1 MRFLIKAN
9 IPVEEGNQAI
19 INGTLPKTM
28 EKAIADLKPEAVYF
42 GLENSQRTAYFFVNM
57 NENSDMVKLVE
68 PFFFAFNADVE
79 CIPVMTPEDLHK
91 GGAYFEG
98 IIKKYKS

>member
-42 GLENSQRTAYFFVNM
+42 GLENSQRTAYF
-57 NENSDMVKLVE
+57 LL
-68 PFFFAFNADVE
+68 
-79 CIPVMTPEDLHK
+79 I
-91 GGAYFEG
+91 
-98 IIKKYKS
+98 

>member
-1 MRFLIKAN
+1 
-9 IPVEEGNQAI
+9 
-19 INGTLPKTM
+19 
-28 EKAIADLKPEAVYF
+28 
-42 GLENSQRTAYFFVNM
+42 M

-68 PFFFAFNADVE
+68 PFFFAFNADMD

-91 GGAYFEG
+91 GGASFEG

>member
-1 MRFLIKAN
+1 
-9 IPVEEGNQAI
+9 
-19 INGTLPKTM
+19 
-28 EKAIADLKPEAVYF
+28 
-42 GLENSQRTAYFFVNM
+42 M